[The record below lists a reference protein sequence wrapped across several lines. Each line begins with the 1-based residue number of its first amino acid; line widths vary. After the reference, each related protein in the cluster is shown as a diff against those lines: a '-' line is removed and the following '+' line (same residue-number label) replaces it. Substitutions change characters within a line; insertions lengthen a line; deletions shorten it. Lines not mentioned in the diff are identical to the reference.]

1 MRLPL
6 QVTFRNIPSS
16 EAIEAHISEKAA
28 KLDRF
33 YDRIM
38 SCRVVVDSSQQ
49 RQRQGKLYGVR
60 IDITVPRKEL
70 AVTREENEDV
80 YIAIRD
86 AFDIASRRLEQHARR
101 ERGDVK
107 IHHEPLGGRII
118 RLFPDEHYGFIQT
131 PDEREIYFHR
141 NSILNEEF
149 DRLKVGAEVTF
160 VEEQG
165 KEGPQAARV
174 SVSKRQVA
182 APA

>member
-1 MRLPL
+1 MKLPL

-16 EAIEAHISEKAA
+16 EAIETHINEKAA

-38 SCRVVVDSSQQ
+38 GCRVVVESTQ
-49 RQRQGKLYGVR
+49 RRRHQGKLYGVR

-80 YIAIRD
+80 YVAVRD
-86 AFDIASRRLEQHARR
+86 AFDVASRRLEEHARR

-107 IHHEPLGGRII
+107 IHQGPQSGRII
-118 RLFPDEHYGFIQT
+118 KLFPDEQYGFIGT
-131 PDEREIYFHR
+131 PDEREVYFHH
-141 NSILNEEF
+141 NSVQNA
-149 DRLKVGAEVTF
+149 DVGRLKVGTEVSF

-165 KEGPQAARV
+165 TEGPQAARV
-174 SVSKRQVA
+174 TIGKRQAA

>member
-16 EAIEAHISEKAA
+16 EAIETHIKEKAA

-38 SCRVVVDSSQQ
+38 SCRVVVDSTQR
-49 RQRQGKLYGVR
+49 RQRQGKLFGVR

-80 YIAIRD
+80 YVAIRD
-86 AFDIASRRLEQHARR
+86 AFDAACRRLEEHGRR
-101 ERGDVK
+101 ERGDTK
-107 IHHEPLGGRII
+107 IHEGPQGGRII
-118 RLFPDEHYGFIQT
+118 RLFPAELYGFIET
-131 PDEREIYFHR
+131 PDEREIYFHG
-141 NSILNEEF
+141 NSVLNGDF
-149 DRLKVGAEVTF
+149 VRLKVGTEVAF

-165 KEGPQAARV
+165 TDGPQAARV

-182 APA
+182 V

>member
-16 EAIEAHISEKAA
+16 EAIETHIKEKAA

-38 SCRVVVDSSQQ
+38 SCRVVVDSTQR
-49 RQRQGKLYGVR
+49 RQRQGKLFGVR

-80 YIAIRD
+80 YVAIRD
-86 AFDIASRRLEQHARR
+86 AFDAACRRLEEHGRR
-101 ERGDVK
+101 ERGDTK
-107 IHHEPLGGRII
+107 IHEGPQSGRVI
-118 RLFPDEHYGFIQT
+118 RLFSDELYGFIGT
-131 PDEREIYFHR
+131 PDEREIYFHG
-141 NSILNEEF
+141 NSVLNGDF
-149 DRLKVGAEVTF
+149 VRLKVGAEVAF

-165 KEGPQAARV
+165 TDGPQAARV

-182 APA
+182 V

>member
-16 EAIEAHISEKAA
+16 EAIEAHIVEKAA
-28 KLDRF
+28 KLDKY

-38 SCRVVVDSSQQ
+38 SCKVVVDSTQR

-60 IDITVPRKEL
+60 IDITVPRKEM

-80 YIAIRD
+80 YVAIRD
-86 AFDIASRRLEQHARR
+86 AFNSASRRLEEHARR

-107 IHHEPLGGRII
+107 THQGPLSGRII
-118 RLFPDEHYGFIQT
+118 RIFPDEHYGFLQT
-131 PDEREIYFHR
+131 SDEREVYFHR
-141 NSILNEEF
+141 NSVLNDEF
-149 DRLKVGAEVTF
+149 GRLKIGAEVTF

-165 KEGPQAARV
+165 TEGPQAARV

-182 APA
+182 V